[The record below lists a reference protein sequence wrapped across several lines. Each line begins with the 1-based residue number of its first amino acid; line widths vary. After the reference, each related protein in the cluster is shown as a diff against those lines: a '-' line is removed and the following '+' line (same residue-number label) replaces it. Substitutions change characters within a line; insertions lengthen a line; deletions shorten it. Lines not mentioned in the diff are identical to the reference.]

1 MDCGP
6 AKILLVDD
14 VAENLVALEALL
26 QDPAHQTFSAAN
38 ANANAALELM
48 LQHEFA
54 LAVIDVQMPDM
65 NGFELAQI
73 MRSTERTRQIP
84 IIFVTAGSTKPDSVL
99 TGYQS
104 GAIDFMIKPLDTYAV
119 LSKVRIFVELYQQKL
134 ALNQQVAALEE
145 ARYQQNLLLEQLQKT
160 QVELEKAMELRDQ
173 FISVVAHEL
182 RTPLNTLNLELYARR
197 TYLERGDYAEFSPER
212 IAEMVESDERQLK
225 RLIRLINDMTDLS
238 RIKSG
243 QLSIQRKRFDITAL
257 LRRVIN
263 LFSAQTALAKC
274 AVNFKGEPG
283 VVINADEFRI
293 EQAFTNLLTNAIR
306 HCDGKPI
313 EIQVQE
319 LAGMVSISVRDFGL
333 GIKCEEQQRIFKL
346 FERGSHERP
355 GSGLGLG
362 LFIANTIVA
371 AHDGR
376 IEVDSTPGEGAMFT
390 IFLPK

>member
-1 MDCGP
+1 MDCEP

-14 VAENLVALEALL
+14 IAENLVALEALL
-26 QDPAHQTFSAAN
+26 QDPAHRTFSAT
-38 ANANAALELM
+38 NANAALELM

-99 TGYQS
+99 MGYQS

-119 LSKVRIFVELYQQKL
+119 LSKVRIFVELYQQKMV
-134 ALNQQVAALEE
+134 LNQQVAALEE
-145 ARYQQNLLLEQLQKT
+145 ARYQQHQLLEQLQQT

-173 FISVVAHEL
+173 FISVVTHEL

-197 TYLERGDYAEFSPER
+197 TYLERGDYSAFSPER

-238 RIKSG
+238 RIQSG
-243 QLSIQRKRFDITAL
+243 QLSIQRKRFDVTAL
-257 LRRVIN
+257 LRRVLD
-263 LFSAQTALAKC
+263 LFSAQIALAKC
-274 AVNFKGEPG
+274 EVNLHGEPEI
-283 VVINADEFRI
+283 VINADEFRI
-293 EQAFTNLLTNAIR
+293 EQAFTNLLTNALR

-333 GIKCEEQQRIFKL
+333 GIEREEQERIFKL
-346 FERGSHERP
+346 FERGSHERA

-362 LFIANTIVA
+362 LFIANKIVS

-376 IEVDSTPGEGAMFT
+376 IEVNSMPGEGAKFT

>member
-14 VAENLVALEALL
+14 VAENLIALEALL
-26 QDPAHQTFSAAN
+26 QDPAHETFSVT
-38 ANANAALELM
+38 NANAALELM

-84 IIFVTAGSTKPDSVL
+84 IVFVTAGSTKPDNVL

-145 ARYQQNLLLEQLQKT
+145 ARHQQNLLLEQLQKT

-257 LRRVIN
+257 LHRVIN

-283 VVINADEFRI
+283 VVISADEFRI

-333 GIKCEEQQRIFKL
+333 GIKSEEQQRIFKL

>member
-1 MDCGP
+1 MDGDP

-26 QDPAHQTFSAAN
+26 QDPAQETFSATN
-38 ANANAALELM
+38 ANDALELM

-84 IIFVTAGSTKPDSVL
+84 IIFVTAGSTKPDNVL
-99 TGYQS
+99 MGYQA
-104 GAIDFMIKPLDTYAV
+104 GAIDFMIKPLDNYAV
-119 LSKVRIFVELYQQKL
+119 LSKVRIFVELYQQKM
-134 ALNQQVAALEE
+134 ALNRQVAELEE
-145 ARYQQNLLLEQLQKT
+145 ARSQQHLLLEKLQIA

-197 TYLERGDYAEFSPER
+197 TYLERGDYSQFTPEH
-212 IAEMVESDERQLK
+212 IAEMVEGDERQLK

-238 RIKSG
+238 RIQSG
-243 QLSIQRKRFDITAL
+243 QLSMQCKRFDVTAL
-257 LRRVIN
+257 LRRVVA
-263 LFSAQTALAKC
+263 LFSAQIALARC
-274 AVNFKGEPG
+274 SVTFHGEPG
-283 VVINADEFRI
+283 VIINGDEFRI

-306 HCDGKPI
+306 HCNEKPI
-313 EIQVQE
+313 EIRVQE
-319 LAGMVSISVRDFGL
+319 LAGMVSISVRDFGA
-333 GIKCEEQQRIFKL
+333 GIKAEEQQRIFRL
-346 FERGSHERP
+346 FERGSHERA

-362 LFIANTIVA
+362 LFIANKIVT
-371 AHDGR
+371 AHNGR
-376 IEVDSTPGEGAMFT
+376 IEVDSKPGQGAMFT

>member
-14 VAENLVALEALL
+14 VAENLIALEALL
-26 QDPAHQTFSAAN
+26 QDPAHETFSAT
-38 ANANAALELM
+38 NANAALEMM
-48 LQHEFA
+48 LKHEFA

-65 NGFELAQI
+65 NGFELAQV

-84 IIFVTAGSTKPDSVL
+84 IIFVTAGSTKPDNVL

-145 ARYQQNLLLEQLQKT
+145 ARHQQNLLLEQLQKT

-197 TYLERGDYAEFSPER
+197 TYLERGDYVEFSPER

-257 LRRVIN
+257 LHRVIN

-283 VVINADEFRI
+283 IVISADEFRI

-333 GIKCEEQQRIFKL
+333 GIKSEEQQRIFKL

>member
-14 VAENLVALEALL
+14 VAENLIALEALL
-26 QDPAHQTFSAAN
+26 QDPAHETFSAT
-38 ANANAALELM
+38 NANAALELM
-48 LQHEFA
+48 LKHEFA

-65 NGFELAQI
+65 NGFELAQV

-84 IIFVTAGSTKPDSVL
+84 IIFVTAGSTKPDNVL

-145 ARYQQNLLLEQLQKT
+145 ARHQQNLLLEQLQKT

-197 TYLERGDYAEFSPER
+197 TYLERGDYVEFSPER

-257 LRRVIN
+257 LHRVIN

-283 VVINADEFRI
+283 IVISADEFRI

-333 GIKCEEQQRIFKL
+333 GIKSEEQQRIFKL

>member
-14 VAENLVALEALL
+14 VAENLIALEALL
-26 QDPAHQTFSAAN
+26 QDPAHETFSAT
-38 ANANAALELM
+38 NANAALELM
-48 LQHEFA
+48 LKHEFA

-65 NGFELAQI
+65 NGFELAQV

-84 IIFVTAGSTKPDSVL
+84 IIFVTAGSTKPDNVL

-145 ARYQQNLLLEQLQKT
+145 ARHQQNLLLEQLQKT

-197 TYLERGDYAEFSPER
+197 TYLERGDYVEFSPER
-212 IAEMVESDERQLK
+212 IAEMLESDERQLK

-257 LRRVIN
+257 LHRVIN

-283 VVINADEFRI
+283 IVISADEFRI

-333 GIKCEEQQRIFKL
+333 GIKSEEQQRIFKL

>member
-1 MDCGP
+1 MDCEP

-14 VAENLVALEALL
+14 IAENLVALEALL
-26 QDPAHQTFSAAN
+26 QDPAHRTFSAT
-38 ANANAALELM
+38 NANAALELM

-99 TGYQS
+99 MGYQS

-119 LSKVRIFVELYQQKL
+119 LSKVRIFVELYQQKMV
-134 ALNQQVAALEE
+134 LNQQVAALEE
-145 ARYQQNLLLEQLQKT
+145 ARYQQHQLLEQLQQT

-173 FISVVAHEL
+173 FISVVTHEL

-197 TYLERGDYAEFSPER
+197 TYLERGDYSAFSPER

-238 RIKSG
+238 RIQSG
-243 QLSIQRKRFDITAL
+243 QLSIQRKRFDVTAL

-283 VVINADEFRI
+283 IVISADEFRI

-333 GIKCEEQQRIFKL
+333 GIKSEEQQRIFKL

>member
-14 VAENLVALEALL
+14 VAENLIALEALL
-26 QDPAHQTFSAAN
+26 QDPAHETFSAT
-38 ANANAALELM
+38 NANAALELM

-65 NGFELAQI
+65 NGFELAQV

-84 IIFVTAGSTKPDSVL
+84 IIFVTAGSTKPDNVL

-145 ARYQQNLLLEQLQKT
+145 ARHQQNLLLEQLQKT

-197 TYLERGDYAEFSPER
+197 TYLERGDYVEFSPER

-257 LRRVIN
+257 LHRVIN

-283 VVINADEFRI
+283 IVISADEFRI

-333 GIKCEEQQRIFKL
+333 GIKSEEQQRIFKL

>member
-14 VAENLVALEALL
+14 VAENLIALEALL
-26 QDPAHQTFSAAN
+26 QDPAHETFSAT
-38 ANANAALELM
+38 NANAALELM

-65 NGFELAQI
+65 NGFELAQV

-84 IIFVTAGSTKPDSVL
+84 IIFVTAGSTKPDNVL

-145 ARYQQNLLLEQLQKT
+145 ARHQQNLLLEQLQKT

-197 TYLERGDYAEFSPER
+197 TYLERGDYVEFSPER

-257 LRRVIN
+257 LHRVIN

-283 VVINADEFRI
+283 IVISADEFRI

-333 GIKCEEQQRIFKL
+333 GIKSEEQQRIFKL

-362 LFIANTIVA
+362 LFIANTIAA

>member
-14 VAENLVALEALL
+14 VAENLIALEALL
-26 QDPAHQTFSAAN
+26 QDPAYQTFSAT
-38 ANANAALELM
+38 NANAALEWM

-84 IIFVTAGSTKPDSVL
+84 IIFVTAGSTKPDNVL

-145 ARYQQNLLLEQLQKT
+145 ARHQQNLLLEQLQKT

-274 AVNFKGEPG
+274 AVNFKGEPE